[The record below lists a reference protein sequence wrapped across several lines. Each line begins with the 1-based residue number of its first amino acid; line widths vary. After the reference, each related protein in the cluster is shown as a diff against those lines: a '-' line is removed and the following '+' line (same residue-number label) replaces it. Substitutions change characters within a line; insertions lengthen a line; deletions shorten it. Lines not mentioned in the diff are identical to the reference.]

1 MCLSFGRILSPHRCL
16 STSLGSND
24 SQAPAFPGDATKV
37 HVPGRGFLQGLADP
51 PPLIARVSGVSFLQE
66 ATWNLKYH
74 QQPYLRSMAIYTQ
87 GGRLQNE
94 GLLVEKGLY
103 HDGWRAFLAREAAGS
118 PATRWPQGPGQT
130 LHLDRAPVW
139 WLRLTELGVW
149 SPCEY

>member
-37 HVPGRGFLQGLADP
+37 HVPGPGFLQGLADP

-66 ATWNLKYH
+66 ATGNLKYH

-103 HDGWRAFLAREAAGS
+103 HDG
-118 PATRWPQGPGQT
+118 
-130 LHLDRAPVW
+130 
-139 WLRLTELGVW
+139 
-149 SPCEY
+149 